1 MFDVND
7 KTVELSNFSYYFI
20 LDGSFI
26 DLAYFELVNILK
38 AVNNAALISFSSIEE
53 TIKAK
58 TFFLT
63 VSKKNFVNELILIKN
78 YSAFVKE
85 IGILIYK
92 TKFDFLKSF
101 NENLIEL
108 TESIKDINWNRW
120 LSESFSFKVRLIT
133 IGDFVRNSKFKK
145 KSYYKAIPALGAK
158 ILKSSNSSVDVKN
171 PFFQI
176 DLVSWDNGNVILG
189 VNLYKIN
196 REIIEKRAPKHRKFF
211 HPASMNPFLIR
222 AMVNF
227 GITKDLIKKI
237 NNNEVVYFL
246 DPFMGGG
253 GMLLDALDLG
263 FNTIG
268 IDLEYWMG
276 RGTRMNLTDFEDKV
290 VFSKMPWNLISSS
303 SQHLPLKENSIDLIV
318 TDPPYGVSTTLK
330 EYNFNELLTFV
341 IKECFRVLRKQGRI
355 VISIPS
361 NNELPVFI
369 DEDQILFSVSNF
381 VHRSLT
387 RVIWVLQKK
396 SN

>member
-1 MFDVND
+1 MSDVND
-7 KTVELSNFSYYFI
+7 KTVQLSNYFYYFI

-38 AVNNAALISFSSIEE
+38 AVNSAALISFSSIEE
-53 TIKAK
+53 TIRMK

-63 VSKKNFVNELILIKN
+63 VSKENFGNELIVIKN
-78 YSAFVKE
+78 FSAFVKE

-92 TKFDFLKSF
+92 THFDFKKSF

-108 TESIKDINWNRW
+108 VESVGEISWNRW
-120 LSESFSFKVRLIT
+120 LSKPLSFKVRLIT
-133 IGDFVRNSKFKK
+133 IGNFVRNSKFKK
-145 KSYYKAIPALGAK
+145 KSYYKAIPTLGAE
-158 ILKSSNSSVDVKN
+158 ILKSSNSLVDVKN
-171 PFFQI
+171 PFYQI
-176 DLVSWDNGNVILG
+176 DLVSWDTGNVLLG

-227 GITKDLIKKI
+227 GITKDLIKKL
-237 NNNEVVYFL
+237 NNKKEIYFL

-263 FNTIG
+263 FNAIG

-290 VFSKMPWNLISSS
+290 VFSKMPWNIISSS
-303 SQHLPLKENSIDLIV
+303 SQHLPLKENSINLIV
-318 TDPPYGVSTTLK
+318 TDPPYGVSTILK
-330 EYNFNELLTFV
+330 EYNFNELITFV
-341 IKECFRVLRKQGRI
+341 LKESFRVLKKQGRI

-361 NNELPVFI
+361 NNPLPVFI
-369 DEDQILFSVSNF
+369 NKDQILFSVSNL

-387 RVIWVLQKK
+387 RVIWVLQK
-396 SN
+396 N